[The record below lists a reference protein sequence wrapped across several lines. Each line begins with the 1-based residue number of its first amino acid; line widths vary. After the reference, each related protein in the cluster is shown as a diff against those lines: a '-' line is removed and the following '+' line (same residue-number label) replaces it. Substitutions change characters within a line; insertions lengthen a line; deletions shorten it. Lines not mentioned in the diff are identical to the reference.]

1 MPKHS
6 YNPRRNSVAD
16 IERIVLLRIST
27 GVYRARN
34 RIPNCEELAKE
45 LGANKNTVSKAYQP
59 PH

>member
-45 LGANKNTVSKAYQP
+45 LGANKKDSQQGVSGP
-59 PH
+59 R